1 MEDKTAAIPSLKDF
15 NARQKDRSAQSERT
29 GSMQTKGQLR
39 KSSQSTKKA
48 PPKKSSANQRRSAS
62 QDTMRLDTRKV
73 NKSSAGNKSPQ
84 SKKSGPAPKTYARE
98 RMAQR
103 NSSDYD
109 NSRRIDRAPQSQRAQ
124 SRSTQTQRTQPQR
137 PQAQRTQSSRPQN
150 KRPQTQRAV
159 TTPPPKKKK
168 PVTPAMRKARNIL
181 VMVSLLLVVLIVGAV
196 LSLTVFFKTENIEVY
211 GIDRYTKKEIVTASG
226 LNMGENIFTAA
237 KKQAGERI
245 ERIYPYV
252 EEAEVYSIFPNS
264 IGINLTMAKPACKI
278 NAIGGCYIVSDK
290 GKVLEVTSSSADEA
304 DVPLIEGVQIK
315 GRAEGEF
322 VDFGSDTLTNALFEM
337 FDAFEALGRDSIT
350 AINVITKE
358 DIFELRFVY
367 DDRIVVYMGL
377 PDEITYKIKAADKII
392 EKLDAED
399 GKMIAGELDVSQ
411 CHDTM
416 RSYFNQYSILAPDVA
431 ATAPSTEAFDTED
444 LL

>member
-39 KSSQSTKKA
+39 KSSQNTKKT

-62 QDTMRLDTRKV
+62 QDTMRLDTRKI
-73 NKSSAGNKSPQ
+73 NKSSAGNKSTQ

-124 SRSTQTQRTQPQR
+124 SRSTQAQRPQQKKTQQQRTQTKKLQ
-137 PQAQRTQSSRPQN
+137 T
-150 KRPQTQRAV
+150 KRVV

-237 KKQAGERI
+237 KKQAGDRI

>member
-62 QDTMRLDTRKV
+62 QDTMRLDTRKI
-73 NKSSAGNKSPQ
+73 NKSSAGNKSTQ
-84 SKKSGPAPKTYARE
+84 SKKTGPAPKTYARE

-124 SRSTQTQRTQPQR
+124 SRSTQAQRPQQKKTQQQRTQ
-137 PQAQRTQSSRPQN
+137 T
-150 KRPQTQRAV
+150 KKPQTKRVV
-159 TTPPPKKKK
+159 TTPPPKRKK

-237 KKQAGERI
+237 KKQAGDRI

-416 RSYFNQYSILAPDVA
+416 RSYFNQYSIISPDVE
-431 ATAPSTEAFDTED
+431 ATVPATEAFGTED